1 MKNYK
6 SRFLRLAA
14 LLLSL
19 LLLCGCGT
27 PGGSGENI
35 ASTDDATL
43 MENTDPTTEPSSPTD
58 PIASEPQQ
66 PEARFYPAD
75 LTSNVALPE
84 YDPDRAVYFTCHGWD
99 YEFYPNGSH
108 CYILFNVLSKT
119 KYDLEDIQVTLPL
132 GSAYTATVYHGAP
145 QFHMPEWRA
154 DTFLVPG
161 GMPYHVYLTYQ
172 RMNWAELADLWLAAE
187 EAKLE
192 IEAGWPDGYIMN
204 EPPAEVI
211 PLEQTIEAYKSA
223 LNAKRETY
231 YALTEEE
238 LSDYYCYVVNVT
250 FDLDNLVEES
260 CNTMDITIDG
270 MTYTE
275 DIGQIRIHA
284 DYKPSAGTSRGIEK
298 YLYTAAFTQ
307 HNPWGGGLAQG
318 AGHIFEAMDD
328 LTLLGFHIEGM
339 DAEVV
344 GAQVTISQNGYEGLS
359 EYDDAYHW
367 FKWDLKTPLEIA
379 DGCGVQLSLVI
390 SSPEWTKFEHGGF
403 ADIYLDYEVRG
414 EQYSYRLPADM
425 TRDRAAWE
433 TAAIVFDNLDIASYY
448 TDYYIPCGETWREM
462 IA

>member
-35 ASTDDATL
+35 ASTDDTTL
-43 MENTDPTTEPSSPTD
+43 TENTATIAEPSSPTD

-66 PEARFYPAD
+66 PEAKFYPAD
-75 LTSNVALPE
+75 LTANVTLPE
-84 YDPDRAVYFTCHGWD
+84 YDPQRTVYFDCHGWD
-99 YEFYPNGSH
+99 YDFYPNGSH
-108 CYILFNVLSKT
+108 CYIRFYILT
-119 KYDLEDIQVTLPL
+119 KEEYALEDIQVSLPL
-132 GSAYTATVYHGAP
+132 ESAYTAEPYQQP
-145 QFHMPEWRA
+145 LFHMPERPE
-154 DTFLVPG
+154 DTHWVYG
-161 GMPYHVYLTYQ
+161 GMPYHVYQTYQ
-172 RMNWAELADLWLAAE
+172 GVDWAELADLWLAAE
-187 EAKLE
+187 KAKLE
-192 IEAGWPDGYIMN
+192 IEAGWPNGYIMN

-223 LNAKRETY
+223 LNANLETY
-231 YALTEEE
+231 RALTEED
-238 LSDYYCYVVNVT
+238 LSDYYCYIVAIN
-250 FDLDNLVEES
+250 FDLENLVEET
-260 CNTMDITIDG
+260 CETIDITLG
-270 MTYTE
+270 ETTYTE
-275 DIGQIRIHA
+275 NIGQIRIHA

-318 AGHIFEAMDD
+318 AGHIFEATDD
-328 LTLLGFHIEGM
+328 LTLLGFHVEGM

-359 EYDDAYHW
+359 SYDDAYQW

-379 DGCGVQLSLVI
+379 DGCGVHFDLVI

-403 ADIYLDYEVRG
+403 ADIYLDYEARG